1 MWCSLL
7 QAQFDCS
14 VQQSDVNRSP
24 FLVVIEILGYKKTRI
39 LSLFR
44 PPSNNTPTM
53 SSLKTSAAIIDILRL
68 EYKETLLQINR
79 GLTKDQFKE
88 LRFYFDVL
96 IPEETMEI
104 LELFRALENVQK
116 ISWENVGFLKKGL
129 DAVWRLDLVEILTGF
144 EKKRDLTKFI
154 AKIVDDSL
162 ASEGGRPSL
171 KPEDIERC
179 WGAANELYCWMQRY
193 QFSWV
198 SCQIYPSSKI

>member
-1 MWCSLL
+1 
-7 QAQFDCS
+7 
-14 VQQSDVNRSP
+14 
-24 FLVVIEILGYKKTRI
+24 
-39 LSLFR
+39 
-44 PPSNNTPTM
+44 M

-144 EKKRDLTKFI
+144 EKKRDLTKLI

-162 ASEGGRPSL
+162 ASGGGRPSL

-179 WGAANELYCWMQRY
+179 WSAANELYCWMHRHQI
-193 QFSWV
+193 SWV

>member
-1 MWCSLL
+1 M
-7 QAQFDCS
+7 
-14 VQQSDVNRSP
+14 
-24 FLVVIEILGYKKTRI
+24 

-53 SSLKTSAAIIDILRL
+53 SSLKTSAAIIDILSL
-68 EYKETLLQINR
+68 EYKETLLQIKR
-79 GLTKDQFKE
+79 GLTKDHFKE

-116 ISWENVGFLKKGL
+116 LSWENVGFLKKGL

-144 EKKRDLTKFI
+144 ENKRDLTKLI

-162 ASEGGRPSL
+162 ASEGGRHSL
-171 KPEDIERC
+171 KPEDMERC
-179 WGAANELYCWMQRY
+179 WSAANELYCRMGNQKIR
-193 QFSWV
+193 WV
-198 SCQIYPSSKI
+198 SSQIYPSSKI